1 MIVWRKSS
9 RSGSG
14 SNGGN
19 CVEVG
24 AWRKSSRSGSGG
36 NAGNCVEAGQLT
48 NGTGIA
54 VRDTKDRDGATFTFT
69 PANWQG
75 FVADLKTGT
84 FDA

>member
-1 MIVWRKSS
+1 MIAWRKSS
-9 RSGSG
+9 RSGNTS
-14 SNGGN
+14 GN

-48 NGTGIA
+48 DGTGIA
-54 VRDTKDRDGATFTFT
+54 VRDTKHRTGATFTFT
-69 PANWQG
+69 PDTWSG
-75 FVADLKTGT
+75 FVANLKTGT

>member
-1 MIVWRKSS
+1 MITWRTSS
-9 RSGSG
+9 YSSSG

-24 AWRKSSRSGSGG
+24 AWRKSSRSGNSGNG
-36 NAGNCVEAGQLT
+36 GNCVEAGALT

-69 PANWQG
+69 PDTWSD
-75 FVADLKTGT
+75 FVAELKSGA